1 MLLIQTQKERKM
13 LITYYKTYG
22 ISTLKKHVDN
32 DHAIIV
38 KKIEEEIN
46 VIKRGPIE
54 KQQKKKIVSRNVISK
69 FFLSKIL
76 LKRMM
81 NSKNTFC
88 KTLVF

>member
-1 MLLIQTQKERKM
+1 M

>member
-1 MLLIQTQKERKM
+1 M
-13 LITYYKTYG
+13 LITYHKTYG

-54 KQQKKKIVSRNVISK
+54 KQLTKKRNCFKICHI
-69 FFLSKIL
+69 
-76 LKRMM
+76 
-81 NSKNTFC
+81 
-88 KTLVF
+88 

>member
-1 MLLIQTQKERKM
+1 
-13 LITYYKTYG
+13 
-22 ISTLKKHVDN
+22 VDN
-32 DHAIIV
+32 DHATIV

-46 VIKRGPIE
+46 VLNKGPIE
-54 KQQKKKIVSRNVISK
+54 RQLTKKMIVLGSVISK

-81 NSKNTFC
+81 NNKNTFC